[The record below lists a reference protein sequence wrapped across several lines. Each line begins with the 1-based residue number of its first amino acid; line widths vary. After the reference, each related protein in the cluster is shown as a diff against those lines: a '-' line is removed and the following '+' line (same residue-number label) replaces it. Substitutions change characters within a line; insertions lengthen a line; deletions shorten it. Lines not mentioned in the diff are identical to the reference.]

1 MFLKRLQT
9 FIHHADACKW
19 INSVWTCT
27 TLVFFTN
34 PSGKNQGPQWLAPDR
49 PVFVQRGDLKCRGP
63 DAVAAA
69 QRSGGAAV
77 RNNVRLPRHRHH
89 THTGHRVRAKGT
101 PKCNATLYNTLQNHI
116 ILSTDNAILAI
127 LQLTRLTKINYNYNL

>member
-1 MFLKRLQT
+1 
-9 FIHHADACKW
+9 
-19 INSVWTCT
+19 
-27 TLVFFTN
+27 
-34 PSGKNQGPQWLAPDR
+34 
-49 PVFVQRGDLKCRGP
+49 VFVQRGDPKCRGP

-69 QRSGGAAV
+69 QRPGGAAV

-101 PKCNATLYNTLQNHI
+101 PKGNVTQYNTLQNHI

-127 LQLTRLTKINYNYNL
+127 LQLALQTTIKIISMLRRRYKAKCPNQPKQEKVRK